1 MGIHIIGEADS
12 IVQLPFI
19 SSDKHPLYKKHG
31 YHTGIDLTASDVH
44 SYASGVVISIGRS
57 EDIYAVTVQ
66 YDSRISLRYLHLKS
80 VCVYI
85 GDILYPN
92 MKIGTAD
99 QYVHFE
105 YVSVSKDNS
114 IWPVRIGTMTYYK
127 QDPELVLNGSVK
139 IK

>member
-1 MGIHIIGEADS
+1 MSINIIGGADS
-12 IVQLPFI
+12 KVQLPFI
-19 SSDKHPLYKKHG
+19 DSDKHPLYKKYK
-31 YHTGIDLTASDVH
+31 YHTGIDITASHVY
-44 SYASGVVISIGRS
+44 SYASGVVISIGSS
-57 EDIYAVTVQ
+57 EDLYAVTVQ

-80 VCVYI
+80 VCVSI

-127 QDPELVLNGSVK
+127 HDPELVLNGSVK